1 MNSMFRLGIR
11 GQERHGQYT
20 VCPLMDI
27 GNDQVDGM
35 MGIVGDLIL
44 DDVDKQGI
52 ALGELLK
59 ITYR

>member
-35 MGIVGDLIL
+35 MGIVG
-44 DDVDKQGI
+44 GI
-52 ALGELLK
+52 
-59 ITYR
+59 